1 MSAEILP
8 ASSSLPKLRGPA
20 RTGTALSGRRRRVCQ
35 DDPALV
41 VGLALAFTRQ
51 GHDDATAAPP
61 MLLDRLCYHA
71 CSGDPA
77 CRLIL
82 DWLTEKANT
91 RHDRA
96 VSGDR
101 HAAAQDAGPAEI
113 VSASSATITEES

>member
-8 ASSSLPKLRGPA
+8 TSSSPPKLRGPA
-20 RTGTALSGRRRRVCQ
+20 RTGAALSGRRHRVCQ

-51 GHDDATAAPP
+51 GHGDAAAVPP
-61 MLLDRLCYHA
+61 MLLDRLRRHS

-77 CRLIL
+77 CRLVL

-96 VSGDR
+96 VSSDR
-101 HAAAQDAGPAEI
+101 HATAQRAGPVE
-113 VSASSATITEES
+113 VVSSSSASTMEES